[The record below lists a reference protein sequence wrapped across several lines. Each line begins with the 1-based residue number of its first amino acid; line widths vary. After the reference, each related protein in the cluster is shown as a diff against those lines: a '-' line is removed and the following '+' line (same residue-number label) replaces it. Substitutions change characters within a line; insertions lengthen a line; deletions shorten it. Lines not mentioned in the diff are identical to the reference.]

1 MIRPIK
7 DICMELDSGVNQKFA
22 KDSLPVVGG
31 NLTTKSTLLLY
42 VPIDKWLKLG
52 YFFLRFICPAM
63 FVPENYGIIYTSAS
77 TVSPYLYS
85 VNHGRVQ
92 KSVVGKLS
100 FFPPSPQIKF
110 FELKIFACRGDKHSH
125 ATGADFGIE
134 GASAAG

>member
-1 MIRPIK
+1 
-7 DICMELDSGVNQKFA
+7 MELDSGVNQKFA

-92 KSVVGKLS
+92 KSVVGNFRLLCNS
-100 FFPPSPQIKF
+100 PPPQIKF
-110 FELKIFACRGDKHSH
+110 FELKFFACRRNKYRH

-134 GASAAG
+134 GASTAG